1 MENSV
6 TQFILYSGL
15 RTVGGVIAS
24 VTYGKDRVI
33 FEFGAA
39 YDPAAPAFD
48 QTIEMRPNYWIG
60 DLLKMGQLPR
70 IDGLYR
76 REDLGDDCLVSAEEN
91 DLNTAVFIT
100 HLHLDHMAFMGAIAP
115 AVPVYLHHNAQI
127 IERALEATGEGVP
140 TLARD
145 YLNIEPFQKIM
156 IGEIEVLPI
165 LCRNTSYYDFAF
177 LITTPDGTVHW
188 TGDLFLHGLQA
199 ENSIAQMKLLKEKGV
214 DVLLCD
220 ATAFMDSVMEM
231 IYGFT
236 DVSLVKADLD
246 VPVNMLSEQQH
257 WDDTLRIITECRG
270 LCVFNYYS
278 REMDDADFLIRCAED
293 NGRRCVF
300 EPEAAYIVY
309 KFFHIKPYVYLSSDA
324 GAPAANPPEWL
335 NELMNHCTPVTAK
348 QIHANPA
355 GYLLQSSYKRI
366 LELFSLPGKDG
377 VYIHMGGAPIGEFD
391 PAYQKMCRIVET
403 AGFAFSAS
411 LENYLGHSY
420 PGQVKYFVD
429 YVDPKVLI
437 PCHSNHPERLLPL
450 HGEQLLPELNKVYI
464 LNHHRFYPQDDG
476 VKK

>member
-1 MENSV
+1 MEKSK
-6 TQFILYSGL
+6 TQFVLYSGL
-15 RTVGGVIAS
+15 RTIGGVIAS

-48 QTIEMRPNYWIG
+48 QAIELRPNRWVG

-76 REDLGDDCLVSAEEN
+76 REDLRNDSLVSAEEN

-115 AVPVYLHHNAQI
+115 EVRVYLHRSAQI

-140 TLARD
+140 TLKRD
-145 YLNIEPFQKIM
+145 YLDMEPFQPVR

-165 LCRNTSYYDFAF
+165 LCRDTSYYDFAF
-177 LITTPDGTVHW
+177 LIATPDGTIHW

-199 ENSIAQMKLLKEKGV
+199 EKSVAQMKLLKEKNI

-220 ATAFMDSVMEM
+220 ATAFMDSIMEM

-246 VPVNMLSEQQH
+246 VPFNMLSERQH
-257 WDDTLRIITECRG
+257 LDEILRIIEKCRG
-270 LCVFNYYS
+270 LCVFNYYA
-278 REMDDADFLIRCAED
+278 REMDDADFLIRCAAD

-300 EPEAAYIVY
+300 EPGAAYIVY
-309 KFFHIKPYVYLSSDA
+309 KFFHIEPYVYLPNDA
-324 GAPAANPPEWL
+324 DASTINPPEWL
-335 NELMNHCTPVTAK
+335 SELLNHCIVVTAE
-348 QIHANPA
+348 QIMANPS
-355 GYLLQSSYKRI
+355 GYLVQNSYRRI

-377 VYIHMGGAPIGEFD
+377 VYIHMGGTPIGEFD
-391 PAYQKMCRIVET
+391 PAYQKMCKIVET

-411 LENYLGHSY
+411 QENYLGHSY

-429 YVDPKVLI
+429 YADPKVLI

-450 HGEQLLPELNKVYI
+450 NGEQLLPELNKVYI
-464 LNHHRFYPQDDG
+464 LDHHRFYPQDDG
-476 VKK
+476 VE

>member
-48 QTIEMRPNYWIG
+48 QTIEMRPSYWIG

-188 TGDLFLHGLQA
+188 TGDLFLHGLQT

-231 IYGFT
+231 IYGFS
-236 DVSLVKADLD
+236 DVSLVRADLD
-246 VPVNMLSEQQH
+246 VPVN
-257 WDDTLRIITECRG
+257 C
-270 LCVFNYYS
+270 F
-278 REMDDADFLIRCAED
+278 
-293 NGRRCVF
+293 
-300 EPEAAYIVY
+300 
-309 KFFHIKPYVYLSSDA
+309 
-324 GAPAANPPEWL
+324 
-335 NELMNHCTPVTAK
+335 
-348 QIHANPA
+348 
-355 GYLLQSSYKRI
+355 
-366 LELFSLPGKDG
+366 
-377 VYIHMGGAPIGEFD
+377 
-391 PAYQKMCRIVET
+391 
-403 AGFAFSAS
+403 
-411 LENYLGHSY
+411 
-420 PGQVKYFVD
+420 
-429 YVDPKVLI
+429 
-437 PCHSNHPERLLPL
+437 
-450 HGEQLLPELNKVYI
+450 
-464 LNHHRFYPQDDG
+464 
-476 VKK
+476 